1 MKEIG
6 IIDELTNLN
15 PDLPSNLIQELKHW
29 NRIIEMDISYHAD
42 DGSTKWVKDYRSQH
56 NNRR

>member
-15 PDLPSNLIQELKHW
+15 PDLPSNLIQELKNW
-29 NRIIEMDISYHAD
+29 DRIIEMDISY
-42 DGSTKWVKDYRSQH
+42 KRKIEC
-56 NNRR
+56 N